1 MAEKRRF
8 SGAAIKEIRKRRGFN
23 AEKLAALVGVSVSTI
38 YRYENGDISNMG
50 ADKLKPIAD
59 ALGVT
64 PGELIGW
71 DDSPAPVSL
80 IAETVAP
87 DEQELLSLFRG
98 FNASARADVLRFVRA
113 MAGNPSMQKDD
124 TTSRM
129 A

>member
-87 DEQELLSLFRG
+87 DEQELLDLFRG

-113 MAGNPSMQKDD
+113 MAGNPAMQKEN